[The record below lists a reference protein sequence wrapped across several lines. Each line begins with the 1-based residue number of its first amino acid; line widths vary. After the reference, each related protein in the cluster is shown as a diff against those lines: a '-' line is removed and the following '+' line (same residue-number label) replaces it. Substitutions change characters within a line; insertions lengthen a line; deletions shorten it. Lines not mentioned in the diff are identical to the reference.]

1 MISMCQRRPRPSAAC
16 SFDAGLG
23 KTSTAKASGDGEP
36 GEPDK
41 PAGSVAPTPKK
52 PAPER
57 KAEPAGPTSKEA
69 QIRALREQGA
79 R

>member
-1 MISMCQRRPRPSAAC
+1 VPAPAEAIRRL
-16 SFDAGLG
+16 FDAGLG
-23 KTSTAKASGDGEP
+23 KTSAAKASGDGEP
-36 GEPDK
+36 GEPDKPDK

-52 PAPER
+52 PAPEH
-57 KAEPAGPTSKEA
+57 KAEPAAPLSKEA